1 MRNRLFVVAPIAATL
16 ALCLSPAARAA
27 IYRVG
32 GGSGCTHSTI
42 QAAIDA
48 AAATAEADEIRL
60 GATQY
65 NVSGLTI
72 GATGG
77 PLSINGGFASCL
89 AASPTA
95 GQRAVLIGNG
105 SQSVVRVRSTHTLQ
119 LASLDIRQGAA
130 IEGGGIDIQGSPS
143 GADIDVIA
151 LSNTIVRSNSA
162 LQGGGISVKNTLG
175 ASAQP
180 ASLQVVLYG
189 DSSVTSNTA
198 TDDGG
203 GIRCERATVILLDSS
218 HVGLNGS
225 TGGAGGGIHGS
236 DCYLRLASRGVS
248 ANGAVLWSNSAPA
261 GLGGGVY
268 LRGTQA
274 SADIMTVDAL
284 VPARIVG
291 NSAIAAGGIGVNDG
305 AQVRLHGAVLQQN
318 SATAYGGAVLIA
330 NGSGAGQTRL
340 SMLSADDDS
349 PAPATACADVE
360 ACNLVRANSVD
371 PGTGP
376 LGRAGSGIVAFGSGP
391 GSVRADFRG
400 TRFDFNDGT
409 SLAYLGGSGARA
421 VFSGALLVNNVST
434 DGLIVADG
442 TGHALEVSSSTLA
455 NNGVGEANAVIRA
468 GGACGASGGLQVR
481 NSIIWQPERPLIAAT
496 EAIDPECFSHLI
508 GADFGA
514 LPAST
519 DRLVADPLFLAP
531 AGGDFH
537 VFSASPALDFAP
549 SLPADA
555 TRDGGPRVSDLPER
569 MNLFGPQDAGAY
581 ERPGNDR
588 LFKNG
593 FDCEEC

>member
-1 MRNRLFVVAPIAATL
+1 MRTRMLVIAPFAAAL
-16 ALCLSPAARAA
+16 ALCAWPPARAA
-27 IYRVG
+27 TYRVG
-32 GGSGCTHSTI
+32 SGAGCTHATI

-48 AAATAEADEIRL
+48 ATATAEADEIRL

-72 GATGG
+72 GAAGG
-77 PLSINGGFASCL
+77 PLAINGGYPTCL
-89 AASPTA
+89 AASPTS

-105 SQSVVRVRSTHTLQ
+105 SQSVVRVRGAHTLQ

-189 DSSVTSNTA
+189 DSSVTSNAA

-218 HVGLNGS
+218 HVGLNHS
-225 TGGAGGGIHGS
+225 TDGAGGGIHGS
-236 DCYLRLASRGVS
+236 DCHLRLASRGVS
-248 ANGAVLWSNSAPA
+248 ANGAVLWSNAAPA

-291 NSAIAAGGIGVNDG
+291 NSAIAGGGIGASDA
-305 AQVRLHGAVLQQN
+305 AQVRLYGAVLQQN
-318 SATAYGGAVLIA
+318 SATAYGGAILVS
-330 NGSGAGQTRL
+330 NSSGAGQTRL
-340 SMLSADDDS
+340 SMLPADDDS
-349 PAPATACADVE
+349 PAPAIACTDVE
-360 ACNLVRANSVD
+360 TCNLVRANTVD

-376 LGRAGSGIVAFGSGP
+376 LGRAGAGIVTFGSGP

-400 TRFDFNDGT
+400 TRLDFNDGT
-409 SLAYLGGSGARA
+409 SLAHVDGGGARTA
-421 VFSGALLVNNVST
+421 FSGALLVNNVST

-442 TGHALEVSSSTLA
+442 NGHAIEVSSSTLA
-455 NNGVGEANAVIRA
+455 NNGVGAANAVIRA
-468 GGACGASGGLQVR
+468 GGACSPSGGLQVR

-496 EAIDPECFSHLI
+496 EAIDPACFSHLI

-519 DRLVADPLFLAP
+519 DRVVADPLFLAP

-569 MNLFGPQDAGAY
+569 TNLFGPQDAGAY
-581 ERPGNDR
+581 EHPGNDR
-588 LFKNG
+588 VFRNG
-593 FDCEEC
+593 FDCEAC